1 LLTDACFVNGM
12 LQCPLQCPAYF
23 AFLSFPVVLIFEIVL
38 SKFAFSLDLPKI
50 EKT

>member
-1 LLTDACFVNGM
+1 MGCFNANSNVPHILL
-12 LQCPLQCPAYF
+12 
-23 AFLSFPVVLIFEIVL
+23 SSPVVVIFEIVL